1 MPMMTDRRHSC
12 GGHFFK
18 TRLPPFLP
26 SGCFPIIYRLSQPVN
41 QWKVCAVTSRQGKV
55 REARS
60 KPAAARIVPFHAGAS
75 TCRNNTVFH
84 SPTGLYAAGFGL
96 SASVPYLSLVTCHV
110 KGKRRYFLSAP
121 RFHSARSKFRRGT
134 DKENPFHVC
143 PGRPLPDPPKPHSFL
158 LHFLLHLYPARPYP
172 LLPSYFPD
180 RSRLFSAVA
189 VRFSNCKG
197 RLPRLIRRLEV
208 HSLQILPF
216 CERVIGREN
225 RCMKPCRQSCTA
237 SVKSRNGSS
246 REKNR
251 KKGKKQMFHIKES
264 INSEKSLWK
273 FNLQSFVRKTKSIC
287 VTKQVKRM

>member
-110 KGKRRYFLSAP
+110 KGKRRYFLFAP
-121 RFHSARSKFRRGT
+121 RFHSARSKFRRGARIRRI
-134 DKENPFHVC
+134 PFMFAPADPC
-143 PGRPLPDPPKPHSFL
+143 LTRPSRTLFYFVSPAFIPAKPYSLFTIIFTGLFL
-158 LHFLLHLYPARPYP
+158 SPLCRCRPV
-172 LLPSYFPD
+172 SQMQ
-180 RSRLFSAVA
+180 RSAVMLDPA
-189 VRFSNCKG
+189 V
-197 RLPRLIRRLEV
+197 
-208 HSLQILPF
+208 
-216 CERVIGREN
+216 
-225 RCMKPCRQSCTA
+225 
-237 SVKSRNGSS
+237 
-246 REKNR
+246 
-251 KKGKKQMFHIKES
+251 
-264 INSEKSLWK
+264 
-273 FNLQSFVRKTKSIC
+273 
-287 VTKQVKRM
+287 

>member
-1 MPMMTDRRHSC
+1 M
-12 GGHFFK
+12 
-18 TRLPPFLP
+18 
-26 SGCFPIIYRLSQPVN
+26 
-41 QWKVCAVTSRQGKV
+41 
-55 REARS
+55 
-60 KPAAARIVPFHAGAS
+60 PFHAGAS

-208 HSLQILPF
+208 NSLQTLPF

-251 KKGKKQMFHIKES
+251 KKGKKQMFHIKD
-264 INSEKSLWK
+264 KRWT
-273 FNLQSFVRKTKSIC
+273 RKTVKQANAQNGRLKKS
-287 VTKQVKRM
+287 